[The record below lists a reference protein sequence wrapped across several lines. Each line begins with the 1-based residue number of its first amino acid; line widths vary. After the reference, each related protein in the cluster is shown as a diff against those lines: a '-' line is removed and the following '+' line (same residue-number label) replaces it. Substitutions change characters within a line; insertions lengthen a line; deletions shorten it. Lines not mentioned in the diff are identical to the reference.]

1 MDARRWS
8 HSRTWAAEPLY
19 VARARDFVSEHLRA
33 HGLAEIVDS
42 AQLVVSELATNA
54 VVHTGMPFTVTLRR
68 LDLIVVLLVAD
79 SSELTPQ
86 VQPSRTLPTS
96 GMGLHV
102 VGAVSDSW
110 GVQAE
115 PAGGK
120 SVWASF
126 DVVPPVVGLPV
137 SGGDGHQLGTFDL

>member
-1 MDARRWS
+1 MDARTWS
-8 HSRTWAAEPLY
+8 HSRTWDADPLH

-33 HGLAEIVDS
+33 HGLAVIADS

-68 LDLIVVLLVAD
+68 RDLLVVLLVAD
-79 SSELTPQ
+79 SSELPPQ
-86 VQPSRTLPTS
+86 VQPSQELPTS
-96 GMGLHV
+96 GMGLRMV
-102 VGAVSDSW
+102 SAVSAAW

-115 PAGGK
+115 PTGGK

-126 DVVPPVVGLPV
+126 DVASPVVDVPV
-137 SGGDGHQLGTFDL
+137 SGGDGHEVGTLDL

>member
-1 MDARRWS
+1 MDARTWS
-8 HSRTWAAEPLY
+8 YSQTWDADPVY
-19 VARARDFVSEHLRA
+19 VARARDFVSERLCA
-33 HGLAEIVDS
+33 HGLAAIVDS

-54 VVHTGMPFTVTLRR
+54 VVHTGTPFTVTLRR
-68 LDLIVVLLVAD
+68 LGQLVVLLVAD
-79 SSELTPQ
+79 SSELAPS
-86 VQPSRTLPTS
+86 VQPSRTLATS
-96 GMGLHV
+96 GMGLQV

-126 DVVPPVVGLPV
+126 DVVPPVVRQPV